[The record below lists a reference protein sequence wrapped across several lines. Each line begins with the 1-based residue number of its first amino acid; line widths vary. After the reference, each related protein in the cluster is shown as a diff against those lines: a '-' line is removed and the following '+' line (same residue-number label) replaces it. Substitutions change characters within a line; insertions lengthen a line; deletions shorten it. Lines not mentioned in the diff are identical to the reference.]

1 MNIRISEFLRQLY
14 LDSRELPLE
23 AFKKS
28 AMDNLQSILHFDS
41 ALWFTG
47 STVNQNPYPQNV
59 YLYNQSDEMIVNYQN
74 HQTDDPLLQALVN
87 EPGTTFDMLDVIA
100 YENWIKTDNYIGHC
114 SKFDIESM
122 ISTLQME
129 SHTSL
134 YHAISFYRNKNS
146 APFEDQDKDLKQLLV
161 PHLVEAMKAN
171 LFIHTAQDVDNKSSH
186 LPWVNAV
193 CDHLGGIIQ
202 ADKQFSQLLSQ
213 VYSEW
218 QGPIL
223 PFKLEEQ
230 NMGQT
235 ISQQGLLVNAQRRG
249 DVIFIRLQ
257 GAIETPLDKL
267 TPQEVNIAHLL
278 LQGLTNKD
286 MAKQLELSP
295 ATIKNHLSNISQKLN
310 VSRRSQINHCLAPYL

>member
-1 MNIRISEFLRQLY
+1 MNTQISEFLRQLY

-23 AFKKS
+23 AFKTS
-28 AMDNLQSILHFDS
+28 TMDKLQSILHFDS

-47 STVNQNPYPQNV
+47 STVNQHPYPQNV
-59 YLYNQSDEMIVNYQN
+59 YLYKQSDEMIINYQN
-74 HQTDDPLLQALVN
+74 HQTDDPLLQALVR
-87 EPGTTFDMLDVIA
+87 EPGISFNMLDVVS
-100 YENWIKTDNYIGHC
+100 YEDWIKTDNYLNHC
-114 SKFDIESM
+114 SKFDIENM

-134 YHAISFYRNKNS
+134 YHAISFYRNKIS
-146 APFEDQDKDLKQLLV
+146 VAFEDQDKNLKQLLV

-171 LFIHTAQDVDNKSSH
+171 LFIHTAQDIDKKNSD
-186 LPWVNAV
+186 LPWVNAI

-223 PFKLEEQ
+223 PFTLEEQ

-235 ISQQGLLVNAQRRG
+235 ISQQGLLLNAQRRG

-286 MAKQLELSP
+286 MAKQLLLSP